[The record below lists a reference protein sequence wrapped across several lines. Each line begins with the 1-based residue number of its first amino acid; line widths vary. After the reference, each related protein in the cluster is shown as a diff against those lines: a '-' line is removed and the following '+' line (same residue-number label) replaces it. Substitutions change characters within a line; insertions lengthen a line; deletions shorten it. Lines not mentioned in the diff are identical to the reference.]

1 MAPWT
6 TLTELFERFT
16 HPGAHAGNLRE
27 EELRLAAAALLVHAT
42 AIDGEVAPEE
52 RRKLR
57 ALLQTHFGLGDDETR
72 RLIREAEVREHDA
85 VDLYRFTSVLCA
97 QLDQEGRKQIIE
109 MLWEIAMADRVVHEF
124 EFEPRLAGGRAAWG
138 LRPRSRAVA
147 EDGRKSAWPG
157 GRELGDDEP
166 QATHLASFA
175 LTTSPTLR
183 PSNSNG
189 SPSQRMRG
197 NVTKKERRPKPTPS
211 EVGELVRLLWLPV
224 RIGRLRLSVC

>member
-6 TLTELFERFT
+6 TFTELFERFT

-85 VDLYRFTSVLCA
+85 VDLYRFTTACFAPNST
-97 QLDQEGRKQIIE
+97 RKAASRSSRCCGKSP
-109 MLWEIAMADRVVHEF
+109 WPIA
-124 EFEPRLAGGRAAWG
+124 WC
-138 LRPRSRAVA
+138 
-147 EDGRKSAWPG
+147 
-157 GRELGDDEP
+157 
-166 QATHLASFA
+166 
-175 LTTSPTLR
+175 TS
-183 PSNSNG
+183 SS
-189 SPSQRMRG
+189 
-197 NVTKKERRPKPTPS
+197 
-211 EVGELVRLLWLPV
+211 
-224 RIGRLRLSVC
+224 

>member
-6 TLTELFERFT
+6 TFTELFERFT

-85 VDLYRFTSVLCA
+85 VDLYRFTSVLCS
-97 QLDQEGRKQIIE
+97 QLDQDGRKRIIE

-138 LRPRSRAVA
+138 LGPRSRAVA
-147 EDGRKSAWPG
+147 GAGVDCSSAGKKKPRSWCDRGNFFKNASYRGLRFSSRPPRTKRLIALASYPVVTEG
-157 GRELGDDEP
+157 
-166 QATHLASFA
+166 THLH
-175 LTTSPTLR
+175 R
-183 PSNSNG
+183 KQG
-189 SPSQRMRG
+189 
-197 NVTKKERRPKPTPS
+197 
-211 EVGELVRLLWLPV
+211 
-224 RIGRLRLSVC
+224 RIGADRGL

>member
-1 MAPWT
+1 MGPWT

-97 QLDQEGRKQIIE
+97 QLDQDGRKQIIE
-109 MLWEIAMADRVVHEF
+109 MLWKVAMADCVVHEF
-124 EFEPRLAGGRAAWG
+124 ESGGWLSCLG
-138 LRPRSRAVA
+138 SRPAIASCCGKRSQS
-147 EDGRKSAWPG
+147 GSAW
-157 GRELGDDEP
+157 R
-166 QATHLASFA
+166 
-175 LTTSPTLR
+175 
-183 PSNSNG
+183 
-189 SPSQRMRG
+189 QRAR
-197 NVTKKERRPKPTPS
+197 
-211 EVGELVRLLWLPV
+211 
-224 RIGRLRLSVC
+224 